1 MAGVG
6 PCGTFGGVDPLGY
19 GGPVIRRLLQARAG
33 ANRGGEIPELEPDV
47 LEELDSLGRATGI
60 EVDDAQDAR
69 ADQTIDAIHTPFDPE
84 KIDVVTR
91 NTTVDL
97 LLSRIRTGRVDLQ
110 PDFQRQAGIWRAMAK
125 SRLIESLL
133 LRIPLPTFYA
143 AEGDEEEWAM
153 VDGIQRLTTIAQF
166 IEPEAIQREPLRLVN
181 LEYLGKEYD
190 GKTFDDLPGRLQTRL
205 RETELIVH
213 LIRRGTP
220 EEVKFNIFARIN
232 TGGLPLSRQELR
244 HALIPGK
251 GREILRE
258 WADSDVFRSATG
270 DSVRSERMVD
280 REMILR
286 FIAFRLTSPYD
297 YDHDDFDRFLRE
309 AMRNLNALP
318 PSEVERLW
326 KEFGIAMIAAKGIFE
341 QHAFRKR
348 DRAGGSRRMPI
359 NKALFEAISVNL
371 AELGGPG
378 MALLMTQRRKVEKK
392 FIGLMNDVDFQGA
405 ISQGTGDPGKVR
417 LRFALIR
424 KIFESVVG

>member
-1 MAGVG
+1 M
-6 PCGTFGGVDPLGY
+6 T
-19 GGPVIRRLLQARAG
+19 
-33 ANRGGEIPELEPDV
+33 EI
-47 LEELDSLGRATGI
+47 LEERDSLGQPTGI
-60 EVDDAQDAR
+60 EADDAPDAR
-69 ADQTIDAIHTPFDPE
+69 ADQPIDSIRTPFDPE
-84 KIDVVTR
+84 RIDVVTR

-97 LLSRIRTGRVDLQ
+97 LLSRIRTGRIDLQ
-110 PDFQRQAGIWRAMAK
+110 PDFQRQAGIWKAMAK

-143 AEGDEEEWAM
+143 AEGEDETWAM

-166 IEPEAIQREPLRLVN
+166 IEPEAVGSEPLRLVN
-181 LEYLGKEYD
+181 LEYLGDEYN

-251 GREILRE
+251 GREILRD
-258 WADSDVFRSATG
+258 WAESDVFRSATG

-286 FIAFRLTSPYD
+286 FIAFRLTDPYT

-309 AMRNLNALP
+309 SMRTLNMLADNK
-318 PSEVERLW
+318 VERLW
-326 KEFGIAMIAAKGIFE
+326 AEFGTAMIAAKSIFGAY
-341 QHAFRKR
+341 AFRKR
-348 DRAGGSRRMPI
+348 DRDGGARRMPI
-359 NKALFEAISVNL
+359 NKALFETISVNL
-371 AELGGPG
+371 AEIGGPG
-378 MALLMTQRRKVEKK
+378 MATLMKRHRRVEKE
-392 FIGLMNDVDFQGA
+392 FIDLMSDVDFQAA

-417 LRFALIR
+417 LRFEIIR
-424 KIFESVVG
+424 EIFESVVGR

>member
-1 MAGVG
+1 MSEQV
-6 PCGTFGGVDPLGY
+6 T
-19 GGPVIRRLLQARAG
+19 
-33 ANRGGEIPELEPDV
+33 EI

-60 EVDDAQDAR
+60 EFDDAQDAR
-69 ADQTIDAIHTPFDPE
+69 ADQSIDAIHTPFDPE
-84 KIDVVTR
+84 RIDVVTR

-110 PDFQRQAGIWRAMAK
+110 PDFQRQAGIWKAMAK

-143 AEGDEEEWAM
+143 AEGEDEAWAM
-153 VDGIQRLTTIAQF
+153 VDGIQRLTTIAEF
-166 IEPEAIQREPLRLVN
+166 IEPKAIGRDPLRLVN
-181 LEYLGKEYD
+181 LEYLGAEYD
-190 GKTFDDLPGRLQTRL
+190 GRTFDELPGRLQTRL

-251 GREILRE
+251 GREILRD
-258 WADSDVFRSATG
+258 WAESDFFRSATR

-309 AMRNLNALP
+309 SMGTLNTLP
-318 PSEVERLW
+318 ASQVDQLW
-326 KEFGIAMIAAKGIFE
+326 NEFGLAMMAARNIFGPY
-341 QHAFRKR
+341 AFRKR
-348 DRAGGSRRMPI
+348 DRSGGSRRMPI

-378 MALLMTQRRKVEKK
+378 MATLMDRRQRVEDE
-392 FIGLMNDVDFQGA
+392 FIGLMSDVDFQGA

-417 LRFALIR
+417 IRFGIIR
-424 KIFESVVG
+424 EVFESVMGR

>member
-1 MAGVG
+1 M
-6 PCGTFGGVDPLGY
+6 T
-19 GGPVIRRLLQARAG
+19 
-33 ANRGGEIPELEPDV
+33 EI
-47 LEELDSLGRATGI
+47 LEERDSLGQPTGV
-60 EVDDAQDAR
+60 EVDDALDAR
-69 ADQTIDAIHTPFDPE
+69 ADQPTDLIHTPFDPE
-84 KIDVVTR
+84 RIDVVTR

-97 LLSRIRTGRVDLQ
+97 LLSRIRTGRIDLQ
-110 PDFQRQAGIWRAMAK
+110 PDFQRQAGIWKRVAK

-143 AEGDEEEWAM
+143 AEGEDETWAM

-166 IEPEAIQREPLRLVN
+166 IEPAAVDAEPLRLTN

-251 GREILRE
+251 ARDILRD
-258 WADSDVFRSATG
+258 WAESDLFRSATG

-286 FIAFRLTSPYD
+286 FIAFRLTDPYT

-309 AMRNLNALP
+309 SMRSLNTLP
-318 PSEVERLW
+318 VGSVEQLW
-326 KEFGIAMIAAKGIFE
+326 SDFGLAMIAAEQIFG
-341 QHAFRKR
+341 QYAFRKR
-348 DRAGGSRRMPI
+348 DRNGGSRRMPI
-359 NKALFEAISVNL
+359 NKALFETISVNL
-371 AELGGPG
+371 AVVGGPG
-378 MALLMTQRRKVEKK
+378 MAKLMQRARRAEDE
-392 FIGLMNDVDFQGA
+392 FIGLMSDVEFQAA

-417 LRFALIR
+417 LRFGVIR
-424 KIFESVVG
+424 EVFESVVGR

>member
-1 MAGVG
+1 M
-6 PCGTFGGVDPLGY
+6 T
-19 GGPVIRRLLQARAG
+19 
-33 ANRGGEIPELEPDV
+33 EI

-60 EVDDAQDAR
+60 EFDDAQDAR
-69 ADQTIDAIHTPFDPE
+69 ADQAIDAIHTPFDPE
-84 KIDVVTR
+84 RIDVVTR

-110 PDFQRQAGIWRAMAK
+110 PDFQRQAGIWKAMAK

-143 AEGDEEEWAM
+143 AEGEDEAWAM
-153 VDGIQRLTTIAQF
+153 VDGIQRLTTIAEF
-166 IEPEAIQREPLRLVN
+166 IEPKAIGRDPLRLVN
-181 LEYLGKEYD
+181 LEYLGAEYD
-190 GKTFDDLPGRLQTRL
+190 GRTFDELPGRLQTRL

-244 HALIPGK
+244 HALIPGR
-251 GREILRE
+251 GRDILRD
-258 WADSDVFRSATG
+258 WAESDLFRSATG

-297 YDHDDFDRFLRE
+297 FDHDDFDRFLRE
-309 AMRNLNALP
+309 SMRALNTLP
-318 PSEVERLW
+318 AGRVDQLW
-326 KEFGIAMIAAKGIFE
+326 DEFGLSMIAARNIFGPY
-341 QHAFRKR
+341 AFRKR
-348 DRAGGSRRMPI
+348 DRGGGSRRMPI

-371 AELGGPG
+371 AEAGGPG
-378 MALLMTQRRKVEKK
+378 MATLMERHRKVEKE
-392 FIGLMNDVDFQGA
+392 FIGLMSDVDFQGA

-417 LRFALIR
+417 MRFGIIR
-424 KIFESVVG
+424 EVFESVIGR

>member
-1 MAGVG
+1 M
-6 PCGTFGGVDPLGY
+6 
-19 GGPVIRRLLQARAG
+19 I
-33 ANRGGEIPELEPDV
+33 
-47 LEELDSLGRATGI
+47 
-60 EVDDAQDAR
+60 
-69 ADQTIDAIHTPFDPE
+69 
-84 KIDVVTR
+84 TR

-110 PDFQRQAGIWRAMAK
+110 PDFQRQAGIWRATGK

-143 AEGDEEEWAM
+143 AEGDDEAWAM

-166 IEPEAIQREPLRLVN
+166 IEPAAIDQAPLRLAN

-258 WADSDVFRSATG
+258 WAESDVFRSATSY
-270 DSVRSERMVD
+270 SVRSERMVD

-286 FIAFRLTSPYD
+286 FIAFRLTSPHD

-309 AMRNLNALP
+309 AMRSLNTLSVA
-318 PSEVERLW
+318 EVERLW
-326 KEFGIAMIAAKGIFE
+326 AEFVAAMRAAEAIFQ

-371 AELGGPG
+371 AEFDGAGRAFLGER
-378 MALLMTQRRKVEKK
+378 RRKVEKE
-392 FIGLMNDVDFQGA
+392 FVGLMNDVDFQGA

-417 LRFALIR
+417 LRFGLISE
-424 KIFESVVG
+424 IFESVAER

>member
-1 MAGVG
+1 M
-6 PCGTFGGVDPLGY
+6 T
-19 GGPVIRRLLQARAG
+19 
-33 ANRGGEIPELEPDV
+33 EI

-60 EVDDAQDAR
+60 EFDDAQDAR
-69 ADQTIDAIHTPFDPE
+69 ADQSIDAIHTPFDPE
-84 KIDVVTR
+84 RIDVVTR

-110 PDFQRQAGIWRAMAK
+110 PDFQRQAGIWKAMAK

-143 AEGDEEEWAM
+143 AEGEDEAWAM
-153 VDGIQRLTTIAQF
+153 VDGIQRLTTIAEF
-166 IEPEAIQREPLRLVN
+166 IEPKAIGRDPLRLVN
-181 LEYLGKEYD
+181 LEYLGAEYD
-190 GKTFDDLPGRLQTRL
+190 GRTFDELPGRLQTRL

-251 GREILRE
+251 GREILRD
-258 WADSDVFRSATG
+258 WAESDFFRSATR

-309 AMRNLNALP
+309 SMGTLNTLP
-318 PSEVERLW
+318 ASQVDQLW
-326 KEFGIAMIAAKGIFE
+326 NEFGLAMMAARNIFGPY
-341 QHAFRKR
+341 AFRKR
-348 DRAGGSRRMPI
+348 DRSGGSRRMPI

-378 MALLMTQRRKVEKK
+378 MATLMDRRQRVEDE
-392 FIGLMNDVDFQGA
+392 FIGLMSDVDFQGA

-417 LRFALIR
+417 IRFGIIR
-424 KIFESVVG
+424 EVFESVMGR

>member
-1 MAGVG
+1 M
-6 PCGTFGGVDPLGY
+6 T
-19 GGPVIRRLLQARAG
+19 
-33 ANRGGEIPELEPDV
+33 EI

-69 ADQTIDAIHTPFDPE
+69 ADQSIDAIHTPFDPE
-84 KIDVVTR
+84 RIDVVTR

-110 PDFQRQAGIWRAMAK
+110 PDFQRQAGIWKPMAK

-143 AEGDEEEWAM
+143 AEGDDEAWAM
-153 VDGIQRLTTIAQF
+153 VDGIQRLTTIAEF
-166 IEPEAIQREPLRLVN
+166 IEPKALGRDPLRLVN
-181 LEYLGKEYD
+181 LEYLGEEYD
-190 GKTFDDLPGRLQTRL
+190 GRTFDELPGRLQTRL

-220 EEVKFNIFARIN
+220 DEVKFNIFARIN

-244 HALIPGK
+244 HALIPGR

-258 WADSDVFRSATG
+258 WAESDLFRSATG

-286 FIAFRLTSPYD
+286 FIAFRLISPYD
-297 YDHDDFDRFLRE
+297 YDHDDLDRFLRE
-309 AMRNLNALP
+309 SMRTLNTLP
-318 PSEVERLW
+318 ADRVDQLW
-326 KEFGIAMIAAKGIFE
+326 DEFGLAMIAARNIFGPY
-341 QHAFRKR
+341 AFRKR
-348 DRAGGSRRMPI
+348 DRDGGSRRMPI

-371 AELGGPG
+371 AEIGGPG
-378 MALLMTQRRKVEKK
+378 MATLMERQRKVEKE
-392 FIGLMNDVDFQGA
+392 FIGLMSDVDFQGA

-417 LRFALIR
+417 LRFAIIR
-424 KIFESVVG
+424 EIFESVIGR

>member
-1 MAGVG
+1 M
-6 PCGTFGGVDPLGY
+6 T
-19 GGPVIRRLLQARAG
+19 
-33 ANRGGEIPELEPDV
+33 EI

-60 EVDDAQDAR
+60 EFDDAQDAR
-69 ADQTIDAIHTPFDPE
+69 ADQSIDTIHTPFDPE
-84 KIDVVTR
+84 RIDVVTR

-110 PDFQRQAGIWRAMAK
+110 PDFQRQAGIWKAMAK

-143 AEGDEEEWAM
+143 AEGEDEAWAM
-153 VDGIQRLTTIAQF
+153 VDGIQRLTTIAEF
-166 IEPEAIQREPLRLVN
+166 IEPKAIGRDPLRLVN
-181 LEYLGKEYD
+181 LEYLGAEYD
-190 GKTFDDLPGRLQTRL
+190 GRTFDELPGRLQTRL

-220 EEVKFNIFARIN
+220 DEVKFNIFARIN

-251 GREILRE
+251 GREILRD
-258 WADSDVFRSATG
+258 WAESAFFRSATR

-309 AMRNLNALP
+309 SMGTLNTLP
-318 PSEVERLW
+318 ASQVDRLW
-326 KEFGIAMIAAKGIFE
+326 TEFGMAMGAAKGIFGPY
-341 QHAFRKR
+341 AFRKR
-348 DRAGGSRRMPI
+348 DRSGGGRRMPI
-359 NKALFEAISVNL
+359 NKALFETISVNL

-378 MALLMTQRRKVEKK
+378 MAILMDRRQRVEDE
-392 FIGLMNDVDFQGA
+392 FIGLMSDVDFQGA

-417 LRFALIR
+417 MRFGIIR
-424 KIFESVVG
+424 EVFESVMGR

>member
-1 MAGVG
+1 M
-6 PCGTFGGVDPLGY
+6 T
-19 GGPVIRRLLQARAG
+19 
-33 ANRGGEIPELEPDV
+33 EI

-60 EVDDAQDAR
+60 EFDDAQDAR
-69 ADQTIDAIHTPFDPE
+69 ADQSIDAIHTPFDPE
-84 KIDVVTR
+84 RIDVVTR

-110 PDFQRQAGIWRAMAK
+110 PDFQRQAGIWKAMAK

-143 AEGDEEEWAM
+143 AEGEDEAWAM
-153 VDGIQRLTTIAQF
+153 VDGIQRLTTIAEF
-166 IEPEAIQREPLRLVN
+166 IEPKAIGRDPLRLVN
-181 LEYLGKEYD
+181 LEYLGAEYD
-190 GKTFDDLPGRLQTRL
+190 GRTFDELPGRLQTRL

-258 WADSDVFRSATG
+258 WAESDLFRSATG

-309 AMRNLNALP
+309 SMRALNTLP
-318 PSEVERLW
+318 ASQVDQLW
-326 KEFGIAMIAAKGIFE
+326 DEFGLAMIAARNIFGPY
-341 QHAFRKR
+341 AFRKR
-348 DRAGGSRRMPI
+348 DRSGGSRRMPI
-359 NKALFEAISVNL
+359 NKALFETISVNL
-371 AELGGPG
+371 AEAGGPG
-378 MALLMTQRRKVEKK
+378 MATLMERQRKVEKE
-392 FIGLMNDVDFQGA
+392 FIGLMSDVDFQGA

-417 LRFALIR
+417 MRFGIIR
-424 KIFESVVG
+424 EVFESVIGR